1 MNLGN
6 CRGIMV
12 YCEIDECRIV
22 DNSLELLGQAN
33 ELIQKMG
40 SCTEVTAVLIG
51 NNIGALAAS
60 AAAHGA
66 DKILLVDDARFDTY
80 RPDLY
85 ADVLAAAAEKYA
97 PEILLIGA
105 SLAGEEIGPTVAMK
119 LHTGMA
125 AHCVEL
131 KIRDDGQFVQVVP
144 AFGGKVLGEILCP
157 NHRPQMASM
166 KAGMASIKHFEGKV
180 AEVEYFNPDVKGFGD
195 RLKVVELIPDAR
207 KHISLD
213 SAELVVTGGFGIGTQ
228 EGWNKLEYLASLLDG
243 VPTCTRPALDAGW
256 TDREETMVGTSGV
269 AIKPKVYLGFG
280 VSGAAHHTC
289 GIKGAGLIMSIN
301 RDAAA
306 PIFEVSDF
314 KVVADWEA
322 IVDAL
327 IARLEVGTAGCNDTA
342 ALPSAR

>member
-1 MNLGN
+1 MNLEN
-6 CRGIMV
+6 CMGIMV
-12 YCEIDECRIV
+12 YCEIDECRVV

-33 ELIQKMG
+33 ELIRKTG
-40 SCTEVTAVLIG
+40 SHAEVTAVLIG
-51 NNIGALAAS
+51 NNIGTSAAS

-66 DKILLVDDARFDTY
+66 DRIILIDDSRFETY

-85 ADVLAAAAEKYA
+85 ADALAAAAERYA
-97 PEILLIGA
+97 PEILLVGA

-125 AHCVEL
+125 AHCVEF
-131 KIRDDGQFVQVVP
+131 KIREDGQFVQVVP

-157 NHRPQMASM
+157 DHRPQMASM
-166 KAGMASIKHFEGKV
+166 KAGLASIKFFEGKT
-180 AEVEYFNPDVKGFGD
+180 AKIESFNPDVKGFGD
-195 RLKVVELIPDAR
+195 RLQVVELIPETR
-207 KHISLD
+207 KLISLD
-213 SAELVVTGGFGIGTQ
+213 SAELVVTGGLGIGTQ
-228 EGWNKLEYLASLLDG
+228 EGWNKLEYLARLLNG
-243 VPTCTRPALDAGW
+243 IPTCTRPALDAGW
-256 TDREETMVGTSGV
+256 TDKEETMVGTSGV

-289 GIKGAGLIMSIN
+289 GIKGAGLIISIN
-301 RDAAA
+301 KDAAA

-327 IARLEVGTAGCNDTA
+327 IARLEAARAGCADT
-342 ALPSAR
+342 